1 MSGITRRSA
10 LRLFGSTAAVA
21 GLGLAGCK
29 KDEAQTTPANTEGG
43 AADPEPESTVPTV
56 DDIEVSCDNVEVNA
70 DTHQLHA
77 TLTITNNASV
87 PCLISADV
95 LEIRNGTD
103 EYGDPEKHQGPL
115 NPDIARGTNT
125 PDSSTLVEAEG
136 EAVIDLYASG
146 TDPETDVDYQITEV
160 EDATDSEYLLPDAYE
175 ISNTAVSTYEDS
187 SHMQV
192 TGTIKNKT
200 EHRWSSVTV
209 RFLAL
214 DANGEPLLDPW
225 EDDGSISYSYVG
237 ATSTSEFIKPDAGG
251 ELAYKYDQDFHSPAN
266 IGDVASVEVLYVHA
280 DFDDEEDSDE

>member
-1 MSGITRRSA
+1 M
-10 LRLFGSTAAVA
+10 
-21 GLGLAGCK
+21 
-29 KDEAQTTPANTEGG
+29 
-43 AADPEPESTVPTV
+43 
-56 DDIEVSCDNVEVNA
+56 SCDNVEVNA

-95 LEIRNGTD
+95 LEIRSGTD

-187 SHMQV
+187 GSMQV

-237 ATSTSEFIKPDAGG
+237 ALSSAEYIKPDESG
-251 ELAYKYDQDFHSPAN
+251 ELTYMRDSSGDFNSPDN
-266 IGDVASVEVLYVHA
+266 ISDVASVEVLYVHA
-280 DFDDEEDSDE
+280 DFDDEDDSNE

>member
-1 MSGITRRSA
+1 M
-10 LRLFGSTAAVA
+10 
-21 GLGLAGCK
+21 
-29 KDEAQTTPANTEGG
+29 
-43 AADPEPESTVPTV
+43 
-56 DDIEVSCDNVEVNA
+56 SCDNVEVNA